1 MKLLLRTMHE
11 HAAPGGA
18 RMAPGPVSISPTVDI
33 LLATFNG
40 ERFLAQQLDSILG
53 QSYAAWRVLIS
64 DDGSAD
70 ATVAIATA
78 YAARDERIS
87 VVNTAR
93 QGGVVANFQK
103 ALQYGKSD
111 YLMFCD
117 QDDVWSVDKVE
128 IMLSNMLQQEATR
141 GKGLPIL
148 GFSDL
153 VVVDS
158 QLATMSPTFYD
169 AKGLN
174 PANNCDYRYLLWS
187 STVYGCT
194 VIFNAA
200 LKHLADPIPARVP
213 MHDQW
218 CALLAALTGVVF
230 LVDAPTL
237 LYRQHGGN
245 VVGAKPRSFL
255 QRIGALKKNFLI
267 IRRDVEMCRAQLDAA
282 RHVMEQYSGSMA
294 FEKHKKL
301 PMVVKI
307 GGRIRFVMDFI
318 FPFAADRAMYAMLFA
333 AIFVL
338 GKYEK

>member
-1 MKLLLRTMHE
+1 MHDR
-11 HAAPGGA
+11 ATPGGA
-18 RMAPGPVSISPTVDI
+18 EVTQMPLSKSPMVDI
-33 LLATFNG
+33 FLATFNG
-40 ERFLAQQLDSILG
+40 ERFLAQQLDSILR
-53 QSYAAWRVLIS
+53 QSYTAWRVLIS

-78 YAARDERIS
+78 YADKDERIS

-93 QGGVVANFQK
+93 QGGVVVNFQK
-103 ALQYGKSD
+103 ALQYGKAD

-117 QDDVWSVDKVE
+117 QDDVWAVNKVE
-128 IMLSNMLQQEATR
+128 IMLSHMLEQEAAR
-141 GKGLPIL
+141 GKDLPIL

-153 VVVDS
+153 AVVDS
-158 QLATMSPTFYD
+158 QLTSISPTFYN

-174 PANNCDYRYLLWS
+174 PANNLDYRYLLWS

-230 LVDAPTL
+230 HVNAPTI
-237 LYRQHGGN
+237 LYRQHAGN

-255 QRIGALKKNFLI
+255 QRIVALKKTSLI
-267 IRRDVEMCRAQLDAA
+267 IRRDVDACRAQLEAA
-282 RHVMEQYSGSMA
+282 RRMVEQFLGPMA
-294 FEKHKKL
+294 FDKQGEL
-301 PMVVKI
+301 PKVGEI
-307 GGRIRFVMDFI
+307 GGRIRFVMDYVV
-318 FPFAADRAMYAMLFA
+318 PFARERKVYAMLFA
-333 AIFVL
+333 VIFVL
-338 GKYEK
+338 RKYEK